1 MYLFIYLLIY
11 LFIYLFIYLLIY
23 LPIALQ
29 QKIFILLFL
38 SLQISTLL
46 YHEKRIVTT
55 FYLNDMH
62 IFLETTYS
70 TSDFDPY

>member
-1 MYLFIYLLIY
+1 MYLFTY
-11 LFIYLFIYLLIY
+11 LFIYLFTYLFTYCFAAENICFV
-23 LPIALQ
+23 
-29 QKIFILLFL
+29 IFVSPNLN
-38 SLQISTLL
+38 
-46 YHEKRIVTT
+46 EKRIVTT